1 MFLSCF
7 YFLGFGNLFVAL
19 FGEYYLKIKK
29 KTMYLENVLF
39 INVVSG
45 KYVSQDAKKKHP
57 VLVKN
62 FDRVTK
68 CHIIP

>member
-7 YFLGFGNLFVAL
+7 YFLGFGILFVAL

-45 KYVSQDAKKKHP
+45 KYVSQDAE
-57 VLVKN
+57 KN
-62 FDRVTK
+62 ILFWSKSLTKSPSVT
-68 CHIIP
+68 